1 MNINWI
7 LRFKNKP
14 VLVALVAA
22 VVAFVYQILGLFGVT
37 PSVSE
42 DTIINVVGLLI
53 NILVMLG
60 IVVDPTTKGA
70 SDSIMSLEYDEPRA
84 ESAVIAEPE
93 PDEDD
98 E

>member
-1 MNINWI
+1 MNINWV

-22 VVAFVYQILGLFGVT
+22 VVALIYQVLGLLGIT
-37 PSVSE
+37 PGISQDQITE
-42 DTIINVVGLLI
+42 VVGILI

-60 IVVDPTTKGA
+60 IVVDPSTKGMG
-70 SDSIMSLEYDEPRA
+70 DSAMVLEYDEPRA
-84 ESAVIAEPE
+84 ESVVIAEPE
-93 PDEDD
+93 PDDQD

>member
-1 MNINWI
+1 MNINWV

-93 PDEDD
+93 PDDD
-98 E
+98 AE

>member
-22 VVAFVYQILGLFGVT
+22 VVAFIYQVLGLFGVT
-37 PSVSE
+37 PGISE
-42 DTIINVVGLLI
+42 DQITGIVGILINV
-53 NILVMLG
+53 LVMLG

-70 SDSIMSLEYDEPRA
+70 SDSVMALEYDEPRD
-84 ESAVIAEPE
+84 ETDTVAEPE
-93 PDEDD
+93 DLEG
-98 E
+98 